1 MRPSENRPARFQT
14 ASAPFFNQ
22 LPKGNPILAAALAG
36 TAQAAPKAQARVL
49 EFGED
54 GCIPALKVRAG
65 ARYTINNPHESA
77 LLSADACFGTVRDA
91 AGKKLPLEQGTEP
104 ETGKSSCFAELEK
117 GRHTLFLPRSGTI
130 KNLCLRGGQ

>member
-1 MRPSENRPARFQT
+1 MKKT
-14 ASAPFFNQ
+14 A
-22 LPKGNPILAAALAG
+22 LLILAAALAA
-36 TAQAAPKAQARVL
+36 TAQAAPKAHAQPL

-117 GRHTLFLPRSGTI
+117 GRHTLSLPRSGTI
-130 KNLCLRGGQ
+130 KNLCLRAGQ

>member
-1 MRPSENRPARFQT
+1 MKKT
-14 ASAPFFNQ
+14 A
-22 LPKGNPILAAALAG
+22 LLILAAALAA
-36 TAQAAPKAQARVL
+36 TAQAAPKAHAQPH

-54 GCIPALKVRAG
+54 GGIRALKVRAG
-65 ARYTINNPHESA
+65 GCCTINNPHESA
-77 LLSADACFGTVRDA
+77 LLSADACFGIVRDA

-117 GRHTLFLPRSGTI
+117 GRHTLSLPRSGTI